1 MFVFNSRIFKTV
13 GVNNIIKRNMSN
25 HPFTNNELKLI
36 VGLGAVC
43 GVSNF
48 IALFF
53 AVKTSTIIC
62 HKNNT

>member
-1 MFVFNSRIFKTV
+1 MILFNRRLFKKV
-13 GVNNIIKRNMSN
+13 GFNNIKRNMSN

-48 IALFF
+48 IALYF
-53 AVKTSTIIC
+53 AVNTSTIIC